1 MTAIAFINYSLYS
14 FYKLQLI
21 MDESMWTVRFGKVF
35 EQWLFEQEE
44 GLQDKVLADLLNL
57 QHYGPRLPRPYAD
70 TVKGSR
76 YKHMKELRIQYAGR
90 PIRAFFA
97 FDPVRQAIVL
107 CAGDKSND
115 KTFYEKMIRIADAEF
130 SLHLTSQEAAK

>member
-1 MTAIAFINYSLYS
+1 MAAIAFINTAYILFISYSLS
-14 FYKLQLI
+14 WTK
-21 MDESMWTVRFGKVF
+21 SMWTVLFGKVF
-35 EQWLFEQEE
+35 EQWLLEQEE

-57 QHYGPRLPRPYAD
+57 QNYGHVFLSPMQIRLKAHGI
-70 TVKGSR
+70 TK
-76 YKHMKELRIQYAGR
+76 MKELRIQYAGR

-115 KTFYEKMIRIADAEF
+115 KAFMK
-130 SLHLTSQEAAK
+130 K

>member
-1 MTAIAFINYSLYS
+1 
-14 FYKLQLI
+14 
-21 MDESMWTVRFGKVF
+21 MDESMWTVLFGKVF
-35 EQWLFEQEE
+35 EQWLLEQEE

-57 QHYGPRLPRPYAD
+57 QKYGPRLPRPYAD
-70 TVKGSR
+70 TVKGSW
-76 YKHMKELRIQYAGR
+76 YNHMKELRIQYAGC

-115 KTFYEKMIRIADAEF
+115 KAFYEKMIRIADTEF
-130 SLHLTSQEAAK
+130 SFHLTSLEATK

>member
-21 MDESMWTVRFGKVF
+21 MDESMWTVLFGKVF
-35 EQWLFEQEE
+35 EQWLLEQEE

-57 QHYGPRLPRPYAD
+57 QNYGPRLPRPYAD

-76 YKHMKELRIQYAGR
+76 YNHMKELRIQYAGR

-115 KTFYEKMIRIADAEF
+115 KAFYEKMIRIADAEF
-130 SLHLTSQEAAK
+130 SFHLTSQEATK

>member
-1 MTAIAFINYSLYS
+1 M
-14 FYKLQLI
+14 
-21 MDESMWTVRFGKVF
+21 
-35 EQWLFEQEE
+35 FEQEE

-57 QHYGPRLPRPYAD
+57 QHYGPRLPRHYAD
-70 TVKGSR
+70 TVKGSL

-90 PIRAFFA
+90 PVRAFFA
-97 FDPVRQAIVL
+97 FDAVRQAIVL

-115 KTFYEKMIRIADAEF
+115 KAFYEKMIRIADAEF